1 MRFLVLTSRRL
12 ESRQSG
18 YDIRVAHL
26 CAHLP
31 GEAHLVV
38 APMEALGPPGPGLPG
53 TEDLFAS
60 TEELPALTG
69 PAKSLKRHLRRSD
82 DHVLAAFHPAEFARA
97 AARLQEIVDER
108 GITDVVV
115 FGGDVAELAAT
126 LRGPRVTLDVCDS
139 TALTTHRSL
148 AWSSTPA
155 QGLRRWKDRLKVHR
169 KRATESRFAGRFD
182 RVVTISAA
190 DSRAVEGRRAPGT
203 VGVVPNGVDE
213 AFVGPLPAPGERR
226 GVAFWGNLTFGPN
239 RDALWFFVHQVWLPT
254 LRHEGVELCIVGA
267 GAPDWLVEIAAREP
281 LLTLTGWVD
290 DLRPVVRRYPIMI
303 NPMRSG
309 SGLKN
314 KVLEA
319 FGLGLVVVTTTMG
332 VEALPE
338 VVDGTHIVVA
348 DDAAGLAG
356 AVLAVL
362 DDAPRRETVRTA
374 AHSLVNEVYRWD
386 VIGRA
391 WSALF
396 VDASTPASRPTG

>member
-1 MRFLVLTSRRL
+1 MTFLVLTSRRL

-31 GEAHLVV
+31 GEAHLVI
-38 APMEALGPPGPGLPG
+38 APMEPLGPAGPGLPG

-69 PAKSLKRHLRRSD
+69 PAKSLRRHLRRSD
-82 DHVLAAFHPAEFARA
+82 DHVLEAFHPAEFARA

-126 LRGPRVTLDVCDS
+126 LHGPRVTLDVCDS

-169 KRATESRFAGRFD
+169 KRATESRFAQRFD
-182 RVVTISAA
+182 RVVTISGA
-190 DSRAVEGRRAPGT
+190 DSRAVEGGRAPGT

-213 AFVGPLPAPGERR
+213 AFAGPLGEPGERR

-267 GAPDWLVEIAAREP
+267 GAPDWLVEIAGREP
-281 LLTLTGWVD
+281 LMTLTGWVD

-319 FGLGLVVVTTTMG
+319 FGLGLVVVTTALG
-332 VEALPE
+332 VEALPD
-338 VVDGTHIVVA
+338 VVDGTHVVVA
-348 DDAAGLAG
+348 DEADDLAA

-362 DDAPRRETVRTA
+362 DAPARREALRTA
-374 AHSLVNEVYRWD
+374 AHSLVDEHYRWE

-391 WSALF
+391 WRRLF
-396 VDASTPASRPTG
+396 EAQPSGARRPGV